1 MNLYIDFTTIMRY
14 PRRMFF
20 LIGIWRRIYVHIT
33 GDLVADEAI
42 LNKIRAAEKKSD
54 DILVAAEKEAEKIV
68 LEAKRNSVTLL
79 EKSET
84 KINEQEDEKISRET
98 SKIQKNKS
106 DEIESAKLNAEN
118 LKNRSG
124 KNIEKSEKFLFE
136 KFLSNVG
143 NQ

>member
-1 MNLYIDFTTIMRY
+1 VNLYIDFTTIMRY